1 MLDRKYGVGINS
13 RDLRGPHIMN
23 ITGVRL
29 SKQSSHQPETDAG
42 YEPVFPSK
50 EPVHFRPLLVPLLC
64 LFDKM
69 HVHLRPNS

>member
-29 SKQSSHQPETDAG
+29 SKQPSHQPETDTS
-42 YEPVFPSK
+42 YEPVFPSE
-50 EPVHFRPLLVPLLC
+50 EPAGKNMQVSLC
-64 LFDKM
+64 ITTKIKVSGTCAF
-69 HVHLRPNS
+69 

>member
-23 ITGVRL
+23 KAGVRF
-29 SKQSSHQPETDAG
+29 SQQSSHQAETNAS

-50 EPVHFRPLLVPLLC
+50 EPASKNMQVSLYITTKIKVSGTCAF
-64 LFDKM
+64 
-69 HVHLRPNS
+69 

>member
-50 EPVHFRPLLVPLLC
+50 EPASKNMQVSLYITTKIKVSGTCAF
-64 LFDKM
+64 
-69 HVHLRPNS
+69 

>member
-42 YEPVFPSK
+42 YEPVFPSE
-50 EPVHFRPLLVPLLC
+50 EPASKNMQVRLC
-64 LFDKM
+64 ITTKIKVSGTCAF
-69 HVHLRPNS
+69 